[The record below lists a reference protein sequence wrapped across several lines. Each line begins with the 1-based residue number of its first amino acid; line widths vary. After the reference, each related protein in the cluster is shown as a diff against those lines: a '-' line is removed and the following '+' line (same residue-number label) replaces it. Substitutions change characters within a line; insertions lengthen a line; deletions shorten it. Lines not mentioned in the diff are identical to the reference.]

1 MTGIRSAASKM
12 LRQAALVPV
21 LLRARDRDPA
31 LTSGGR
37 DMALLA
43 ARAASLG
50 EPTTRGA
57 PRRGASLPRAS
68 AFRPDRSPVRSVSSG
83 GNTPRASATPA
94 GPSAAELADEL
105 LAILGK
111 GGDGASRMARVGDRA
126 RLEKLVEL
134 LESRNPNPRPFE
146 RPDLLLDEWQL
157 ITTFQPGTADVQF
170 TSPES
175 WRKYLFEKGPSPV
188 QSLVVG
194 NRDVDNVYQVLE
206 DPRGSPANGAKWQN
220 VVEFGPPGTQLVIE
234 AVMEGVRDENSF
246 FYRFSGGFFQID
258 GAWGGPDGIK
268 IPYPVPFDLL
278 EAARPG
284 QTKGWFATTYLDERL
299 RISRGNKGSV
309 FVLRRPPGYA
319 VDETNAAE

>member
-1 MTGIRSAASKM
+1 
-12 LRQAALVPV
+12 
-21 LLRARDRDPA
+21 
-31 LTSGGR
+31 
-37 DMALLA
+37 
-43 ARAASLG
+43 
-50 EPTTRGA
+50 
-57 PRRGASLPRAS
+57 
-68 AFRPDRSPVRSVSSG
+68 
-83 GNTPRASATPA
+83 
-94 GPSAAELADEL
+94 
-105 LAILGK
+105 
-111 GGDGASRMARVGDRA
+111 MARVGDRA
-126 RLEKLVEL
+126 RLEELVEL

-220 VVEFGPPGTQLVIE
+220 AVEFGPRDAARHRGGHGGRARREQLLLQVQRRILPGRRRV
-234 AVMEGVRDENSF
+234 
-246 FYRFSGGFFQID
+246 
-258 GAWGGPDGIK
+258 GGPDGIK

-278 EAARPG
+278 ELARPG
-284 QTKGWFATTYLDERL
+284 QTKGWFATTYLDKQL

-319 VDETNAAE
+319 IDETDAAE

>member
-1 MTGIRSAASKM
+1 
-12 LRQAALVPV
+12 
-21 LLRARDRDPA
+21 
-31 LTSGGR
+31 
-37 DMALLA
+37 
-43 ARAASLG
+43 
-50 EPTTRGA
+50 
-57 PRRGASLPRAS
+57 
-68 AFRPDRSPVRSVSSG
+68 
-83 GNTPRASATPA
+83 
-94 GPSAAELADEL
+94 
-105 LAILGK
+105 
-111 GGDGASRMARVGDRA
+111 MARVGDRA

-206 DPRGSPANGAKWQN
+206 DPGIAGERRQVAKRRRVWTARDAARHRGGHGGRARR
-220 VVEFGPPGTQLVIE
+220 EQLLLQVQRRILPDRRR
-234 AVMEGVRDENSF
+234 V
-246 FYRFSGGFFQID
+246 
-258 GAWGGPDGIK
+258 GGPDGIK

-284 QTKGWFATTYLDERL
+284 QTKGWFATTCLDERL